1 MTLCEKTDFNI
12 YSQLFFVENTIFFY
26 QLLNTM
32 NYKDFEQHISEII
45 LSRGKNYFD
54 AGAVED
60 LVKEDGHWLANVH
73 GSEIYEVAIK
83 GIRSIKEWDCDCPYD
98 QGPICKHVVAV
109 LYAVRAESINTKST
123 KTKKAKNQ
131 VDEIFKNAK
140 QEDLLKFFKK
150 NLRYH
155 KDLKQKFLSEFLH
168 LLDAGDKDR
177 YNKVVDSL
185 IKNTGGRYGYI
196 EYRAG
201 KKLSNAFNNLLSQ
214 AESAGQKKNYLDAL
228 DISAAI
234 ILKVPNLLLTVDDSS
249 GALQGSCQYA
259 LNILENLLVSPV
271 IPPIF
276 KDQIFDFMLDAFQKD
291 KTDFD
296 FKDDMLAT
304 LLEQNLDSSRL
315 KQIQKVVQKTFDSL
329 EGNYTGYSQELYVS
343 ILIDIAQRIGNEEES
358 ENLITRYIH
367 FPRIRQMKL
376 EVLFEKEDYE
386 SAKQLIAEGIK
397 IAEEKRHPG
406 TVTQWKNVLIKIS
419 RLEKDVEEERRLLRE
434 VFFNNY
440 RNMDYLLQLKDTFDL
455 KNWIEEREKVILQI
469 IGKSKIPNYNTTH
482 TLAQIYVEEQLWER
496 LLDLLHTK
504 KISSHT
510 LEQYGFHL
518 HKKFPE
524 EMLTLYRTMI
534 IHQAAQANS
543 RSHYKQ
549 VANKLKDL
557 LKIKGGRDLVI
568 ELLEIFRAQYIRRPA
583 MIDELSRVL

>member
-1 MTLCEKTDFNI
+1 
-12 YSQLFFVENTIFFY
+12 
-26 QLLNTM
+26 M

-54 AGAVED
+54 RGAVED
-60 LVKEDGHWLANVH
+60 LTKEDGHWFASVH

-83 GIRSIKEWDCDCPYD
+83 GIRSIKEWNCDCPYI

-109 LYAVRAESINTKST
+109 LYAVRAESINTKSS
-123 KTKKAKNQ
+123 KTQKAKNQ

-155 KDLKQKFLSEFLH
+155 KDLKQKFISEFLD
-168 LLDAGDKDR
+168 LLDVGDKDR
-177 YNKVVDSL
+177 YNKFVDSL
-185 IKNTGGRYGYI
+185 INNAVGNYGYI
-196 EYRAG
+196 DYRDG
-201 KKLSNAFNNLLSQ
+201 QKLSNAFDSILSQ
-214 AESAGQKKNYLDAL
+214 AETAIQKKNYLDTL
-228 DISAAI
+228 DICAAI
-234 ILKVPNLLLTVDDSS
+234 LLKIPNLLLTVDDSS
-249 GALQGSCQYA
+249 GALQGSCHYA
-259 LNILENLLVSPV
+259 LGILESLLESPV
-271 IPPIF
+271 VPPIF
-276 KDQIFDFMLDAFQKD
+276 KDQIFDFLLDAFQND
-291 KTDFD
+291 KTDFG
-296 FKDDMLAT
+296 FKGDMLAT
-304 LLEQNLDSSRL
+304 LLGQNLEASRL
-315 KQIQKVVQKTFDSL
+315 KQIQKVVQKTLDSL
-329 EGNYTGYSQELYVS
+329 EGNYLKYSQERYIS
-343 ILIDIAQRIGNEEES
+343 ILINIAQRIGNEEAS
-358 ENLITRYIH
+358 ENLISRYIY

-397 IAEEKRHPG
+397 VAEEERHPG
-406 TVTQWKNVLIKIS
+406 TVTEWGNELIKIS
-419 RLEKDVEEERRLLRE
+419 RLEKDVEEERKLLRE
-434 VFFNNY
+434 AFFNNY
-440 RNMDYLLQLKDTFDL
+440 RSMDYLLQLKDSFDL
-455 KNWIEEREKVILQI
+455 TDWEEEREKIILQI
-469 IGKSKIPNYNTTH
+469 LEKSKTTNYNTIH

-504 KISSHT
+504 KITSHT

-524 EMLTLYRTMI
+524 EMLTLYKPMI
-534 IHQAAQANS
+534 IHQANQAGS

-568 ELLEIFRAQYIRRPA
+568 ELLEIFQAQYVRRPA